1 MGTLDSNGLN
11 DGSSVFFFIND
22 IYEKTLIKSSNLIN
36 RTFKQKE
43 DFQDTQ
49 GIYKVYYVPYKL

>member
-1 MGTLDSNGLN
+1 MMVR
-11 DGSSVFFFIND
+11 VFFFIND

-43 DFQDTQ
+43 DFQHTE

>member
-1 MGTLDSNGLN
+1 MGTLDR
-11 DGSSVFFFIND
+11 
-22 IYEKTLIKSSNLIN
+22 TLIKSSNLIN

>member
-11 DGSSVFFFIND
+11 DGSSVFFFIN